1 MTPLNIAHRG
11 GAGLWPENTLFAFGN
26 AVARGFDGAEL
37 DVQLTRDGELVVV
50 HDFLLKPELCR
61 TPDGDWLAA
70 PGAFIKDLTLSELRV
85 FDIGRPKPGNDYA
98 RAHSDLT
105 PRDGERIP
113 LLSDVIEIAK
123 ARKDFRLFVEIKTN
137 FRDRSQSAAPEAV
150 AEAAIATLKQANFL
164 SRAILCGFDWV
175 ALRHALKIEP
185 GIACWFTS
193 PPPHER
199 KEDVATLLNTIHTA
213 GGQGWSPSRFDARE
227 ETISQAHDLGLKV
240 GVWTV
245 NAPDD
250 MRALGAAH
258 ADALITDRPDLLAMI

>member
-50 HDFLLKPELCR
+50 HDFRLKPEICR
-61 TPDGDWLAA
+61 GADGDWLAA
-70 PGAFIKDLTLSELRV
+70 PGPLIKDLTLTELRS
-85 FDIGRPKPGNDYA
+85 FDIGWPMPGTTYA
-98 RAHSDLT
+98 RNHPYLT

-113 LLSDVIEIAK
+113 LLSEVLEVAK
-123 ARKDFRLFVEIKTN
+123 AKKDFRLMVEIKTN
-137 FRDRSQSAAPEAV
+137 FRDRTQSAPPEAV

-164 SRAILCGFDWV
+164 SRAVLCGFDWV
-175 ALRHALKIEP
+175 ALTHAMKVEP
-185 GIACWFTS
+185 GIACWFTTL
-193 PPPHER
+193 PPHER
-199 KEDVATLLNTIHTA
+199 NEDTSALLNTIHTA

-227 ETISQAHDLGLKV
+227 ETIRQAHALGLKV

-245 NAPDD
+245 NSPDD
-250 MRALGAAH
+250 MRALSAAR
-258 ADALITDRPDLLAMI
+258 ADALITDYPDRLAAL